1 MIFAPYLGDFLSLCL
16 NMGVT
21 LKMWAPVTGHLS
33 QGASFVW
40 IMEKFFFFF
49 LMAIDEQ
56 RGSGGKRMSALR
68 KLDCKANKLF
78 AY

>member
-1 MIFAPYLGDFLSLCL
+1 MPEHGGDTEDVGPCNRTL
-16 NMGVT
+16 VT
-21 LKMWAPVTGHLS
+21 RS
-33 QGASFVW
+33 QFRLDNGK
-40 IMEKFFFFF
+40 ILFFFF
-49 LMAIDEQ
+49 LMTIDEQ